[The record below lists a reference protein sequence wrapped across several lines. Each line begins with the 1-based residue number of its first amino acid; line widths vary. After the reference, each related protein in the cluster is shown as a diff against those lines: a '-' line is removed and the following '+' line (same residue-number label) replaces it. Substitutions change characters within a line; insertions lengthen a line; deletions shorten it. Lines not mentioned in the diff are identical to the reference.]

1 MAKVKTNSSVNITK
15 TFSYSKGSTLLS
27 FSLRTDV
34 KNQLIDFKE
43 LLEAALLDINKE
55 IAE

>member
-1 MAKVKTNSSVNITK
+1 MTKVKTNSSVNITK
-15 TFSYSKGSTLLS
+15 TFNYSKNGVTLS

-43 LLEAALLDINKE
+43 ILETALSDINKE

>member
-1 MAKVKTNSSVNITK
+1 MTKVKTNSSVNITK
-15 TFSYSKGSTLLS
+15 TFNYSKNGGTLS

-43 LLEAALLDINKE
+43 ILETALSDINKE

>member
-1 MAKVKTNSSVNITK
+1 MPKVKTNSSVNITK
-15 TFSYSKGSTLLS
+15 TFNYSKNGVTLS

-43 LLEAALLDINKE
+43 ILETALSDINKE